1 MADTK
6 RTISFSVGGRM
17 YKVVTSASE
26 QEILHLAGIVD
37 ERMKSMAGSRP
48 PTLEVA
54 VLTAVSLAHD
64 AEAHRKR
71 ADEIAAGARNVVG
84 RMLDRIDAALEKDPA
99 TKGKDEV

>member
-6 RTISFSVGGRM
+6 RTITFSVGGRS

-26 QEILHLAGIVD
+26 PEILHLARLVD
-37 ERMKSMAGSRP
+37 DKMKALAGNRP

-54 VLTAVSLAHD
+54 VLTAISLAHE

-71 ADEIAAGARNVVG
+71 ADEIAAGAKTVVG
-84 RMLDRIDAALEKDPA
+84 KMLGRIDAVLEKAPANAKDDP
-99 TKGKDEV
+99 